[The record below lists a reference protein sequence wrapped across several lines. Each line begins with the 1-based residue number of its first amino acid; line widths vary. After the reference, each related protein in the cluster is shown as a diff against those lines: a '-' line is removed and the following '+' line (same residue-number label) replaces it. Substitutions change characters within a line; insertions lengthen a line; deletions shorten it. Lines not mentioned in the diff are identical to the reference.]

1 MKGKIKFFQKCV
13 AFRPSVL
20 GMRTRSSEG
29 VFALYDGWW
38 WLLIARR
45 VKNKSLTK
53 TTKYNKYKLLCTNI
67 VRHERVLSGFPLFH
81 ISKISVTFSENLAD
95 VQV

>member
-29 VFALYDGWW
+29 VIMVF
-38 WLLIARR
+38 
-45 VKNKSLTK
+45 T
-53 TTKYNKYKLLCTNI
+53 
-67 VRHERVLSGFPLFH
+67 GFPVIYDITVSDYEIFTFLVSNH
-81 ISKISVTFSENLAD
+81 ILSVVFVMSIL
-95 VQV
+95 

>member
-29 VFALYDGWW
+29 V
-38 WLLIARR
+38 
-45 VKNKSLTK
+45 
-53 TTKYNKYKLLCTNI
+53 
-67 VRHERVLSGFPLFH
+67 LSASSKKIIRFVCF
-81 ISKISVTFSENLAD
+81 ISEMWGT
-95 VQV
+95 